1 MEEKRI
7 KFYQFLIGTGDYTK
21 DFGSFE
27 TQFFKDEVSVKKI
40 WSFVLQKLYY
50 TKSFKNFMSQYA
62 CDMTCQFI
70 YLSYIKYMTLIYFPT
85 KLMLFSYRMGV

>member
-27 TQFFKDEVSVKKI
+27 TQFFKDEVSVKKYG
-40 WSFVLQKLYY
+40 VLFY
-50 TKSFKNFMSQYA
+50 KN
-62 CDMTCQFI
+62 
-70 YLSYIKYMTLIYFPT
+70 YITQNHLKILCHNMHVI
-85 KLMLFSYRMGV
+85 